1 MHACALVRCNS
12 SPCCASYCLKKTA
25 EDNAENFSPE
35 ATRAVERAFYVDY
48 FLHSVSTKTEAIRLI
63 GEVRD
68 LLLLGGFKLT
78 KWLSNDKHVL
88 AAVPDKDKAT
98 AAVNIDLDGQ
108 KTEKRLCKQQCGWDE
123 EISQDYASTWQEWL
137 RDLPTL
143 AAVSIKRCFIPPD
156 FQQPIRREMH
166 HFADAST
173 SGYAVVTYLR
183 VADDDGKVHCAFVM
197 GKTRLA
203 PLKAVTVPR
212 LELQAAT
219 LATR

>member
-1 MHACALVRCNS
+1 M
-12 SPCCASYCLKKTA
+12 
-25 EDNAENFSPE
+25 D
-35 ATRAVERAFYVDY
+35 D

-108 KTEKRLCKQQCGWDE
+108 KTEK
-123 EISQDYASTWQEWL
+123 
-137 RDLPTL
+137 
-143 AAVSIKRCFIPPD
+143 
-156 FQQPIRREMH
+156 QPIRRELH
-166 HFADAST
+166 HFADSST

-212 LELQAAT
+212 LKLQAAT
-219 LATR
+219 LATRQDQFLRRELDIELGESTF